1 MKDKIREFE
10 RRSGLDVYSLGRSR
24 DEWVLKLEQ
33 FSSSI
38 VEECVRELSAQLQ
51 CDPYT
56 GELYNTEVNQVLLE
70 SIKNIKE
77 IV

>member
-10 RRSGLDVYSLGRSR
+10 RRSGLDVYSLGRGR

-56 GELYNTEVNQVLLE
+56 GELTNSEFNEAVFRA
-70 SIKNIKE
+70 IKDIKE